1 MTGEAERR
9 AGLDRGSPR
18 ILLVND
24 RGQIVNNPKGTVVWR
39 KDDDSGK
46 PLAGSVWHVRGG
58 AGKIVVD
65 VTDCVADNADG
76 VRQGS
81 LRGPGPGSGLDSW

>member
-24 RGQIVNNPKGTVVWR
+24 RGQIVNNPKGTVVW
-39 KDDDSGK
+39 
-46 PLAGSVWHVRGG
+46 L
-58 AGKIVVD
+58 
-65 VTDCVADNADG
+65 
-76 VRQGS
+76 S
-81 LRGPGPGSGLDSW
+81 LIHI